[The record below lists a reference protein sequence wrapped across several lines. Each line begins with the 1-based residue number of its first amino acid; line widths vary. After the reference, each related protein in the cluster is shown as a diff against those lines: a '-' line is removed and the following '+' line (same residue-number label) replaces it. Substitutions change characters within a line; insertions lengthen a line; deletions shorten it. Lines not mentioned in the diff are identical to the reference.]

1 MKFETLRVL
10 QTQTPGS
17 QHSFIHKTGIHV
29 GKYLVVITVL
39 FFSLM
44 PVIQASEITP
54 GKSFGARQ
62 SEKPHWFKE
71 SFLEFEED
79 VAEATASGRRVMI
92 YFHQE
97 SCPYCARLVAENFG
111 NPEIEA
117 FVRKHFDGI
126 TINMWGD
133 REVVSVGSQ
142 DFTEKTFAAALRIQY
157 TPTIIFLDEAGKV
170 ALRLNGYYPP
180 EDFRRALDYVAQHM
194 ETQISFAEYRAEQQ
208 QSTSKQLIHEDFYL
222 AETNLKKIIDQ
233 SDKPLVVY
241 FEADDC
247 AECETTHQRI
257 LGDKTTRSIVTQLNN
272 VQLGIYSA
280 TDITTPKAV
289 RTTASAWA
297 QELGINYT
305 PSLVFF
311 DNEGNEV
318 MRIGAFMKTFHFQ
331 SVYAYVLEKAY
342 IEQPSFQR
350 YIASRAENIR
360 EQGFDTDI
368 WGYESFHQ

>member
-1 MKFETLRVL
+1 M
-10 QTQTPGS
+10 
-17 QHSFIHKTGIHV
+17 
-29 GKYLVVITVL
+29 KYLVLITVL
-39 FFSLM
+39 FFGLV
-44 PVIQASEITP
+44 PVSPAGEITP

-79 VAEATASGRRVMI
+79 VAEATASNRRVMI

-111 NPEIEA
+111 NPEIES

-133 REVVSVGSQ
+133 REVVSVGGR
-142 DFTEKTFAAALRIQY
+142 DFTEKTFAAALRVQF
-157 TPTIIFLDEAGKV
+157 TPTIIFLDESGQV

-180 EDFRRALDYVAQHM
+180 DDFRRALDYVAQRLEKQM
-194 ETQISFAEYRAEQQ
+194 SFNQYRVAQK
-208 QSTSKQLIHEDFYL
+208 QSTSNQLIDEDFYL

-247 AECETTHQRI
+247 TECTTTHRRI
-257 LGDKTTRSIVTQLNN
+257 LGDRTTRNIVTQLNN
-272 VQLGIYSA
+272 VQLGVYS
-280 TDITTPKAV
+280 TGKITTPDGV
-289 RTTASAWA
+289 QTTPSAWA
-297 QELGINYT
+297 QALGISYT

-311 DNEGNEV
+311 DSEGNEV
-318 MRIGAFMKTFHFQ
+318 IRIGAFMKTFHFQ

-350 YIASRAENIR
+350 YIATRAENIR
-360 EQGFDTDI
+360 EQGFDTNI

>member
-1 MKFETLRVL
+1 M
-10 QTQTPGS
+10 
-17 QHSFIHKTGIHV
+17 
-29 GKYLVVITVL
+29 KYLVLITVM

-44 PVIQASEITP
+44 PVSPAGEITP

-79 VAEATASGRRVMI
+79 VAEAAASNRRVMI

-97 SCPYCARLVAENFG
+97 FCPYCARLVAENFG
-111 NPEIEA
+111 NPEIES

-133 REVVSVGSQ
+133 REVVSVGGR
-142 DFTEKTFAAALRIQY
+142 DFTEKTFAAALKVQF
-157 TPTIIFLDEAGKV
+157 TPTIIFLDESGQV

-180 EDFRRALDYVAQHM
+180 DDFRRALDYVAQRLEKQM
-194 ETQISFAEYRAEQQ
+194 SFSQYRAAQK
-208 QSTSKQLIHEDFYL
+208 QSTSNQLIDEDFYL

-247 AECETTHQRI
+247 TECITTHQRI
-257 LGDKTTRSIVTQLNN
+257 LGDSVTRNIVTQLNN
-272 VQLGIYSA
+272 VQLGVYS
-280 TDITTPKAV
+280 TGKITTPDGV
-289 RTTASAWA
+289 QTTPSAWA
-297 QELGINYT
+297 QALGISYT

-311 DNEGNEV
+311 DSEGNEV

-350 YIASRAENIR
+350 YIATRAENIR
-360 EQGFDTDI
+360 EQGFDTNI